1 VFVSSLSRFAFLVLL
16 CLSLGKA
23 VPAAADDLM
32 PVHLRIGGRE
42 VTART
47 PVVSDGEETYIPLDM
62 LAAVGAEGKL
72 RGEKVLVTVT
82 ATKQRDALTLVR
94 QNGKPMLALSD
105 LARLLNA
112 NIAQP
117 DAVGD
122 DGKLIEGRKGDTI
135 YLLARVLE
143 ARFQDGKLQVVTSFP
158 VPFRVRTLKEAN
170 PVRGYI
176 DCLGAEVAPDFEPT
190 PMRPDEK
197 QATKLRAGQN
207 TEEIARIVVELADG
221 VELKEADSPVN
232 TVRSI
237 VAGLEPFSPDSGETP
252 GADTPVQ
259 KPDSLE
265 NAGKPDARNRS
276 ASGNVAESDGS
287 NPMPNRGKKTSRGGA
302 VRRTGLPIEV
312 RGITFSADDDLHV
325 HLDIATSAR
334 GSAFVH
340 YQPGTK
346 QLLVD
351 IPNALLRLS
360 DPDSGAKTL
369 HHPLLRGLRAEM
381 AQDTPPMTRLTLDT
395 TRIVGFSMSTQDN
408 KLSLE
413 LRVPRNATGVLAD
426 KVIVID
432 PGHGGSSPG
441 ATSHGVYEKNIT
453 LAIALKLRAALESCG
468 AKVVMTRDR
477 DANVDLSE
485 RPRMANEIGAD
496 LFISV
501 HNDSTS
507 VPESAS
513 GTSTYYHMSDPSSRA
528 LALCVQQAVCA
539 VTGLPSRGALSDGVL
554 YASGLAVLREST
566 MPAILCE
573 VAYINT
579 TTDRRKLTDEDFQR
593 RVARAMCDGIR
604 NYIEGAPMPARAP
617 DMDSSEQETPPQDAP
632 SGEDGDAN

>member
-1 VFVSSLSRFAFLVLL
+1 
-16 CLSLGKA
+16 
-23 VPAAADDLM
+23 VPAAADDLR
-32 PVHLRIGGRE
+32 PVHLRIGGRD
-42 VTART
+42 VTGKT
-47 PVVSDGEETYIPLDM
+47 PVVSDGEETYLPLEL
-62 LAAVGAEGKL
+62 LAAVGAEGRLK
-72 RGEKVLVTVT
+72 GEKVQVTVT
-82 ATKQRDALTLVR
+82 ATKQRDALTLFR
-94 QNGKPMLALSD
+94 QNGKPMLALSE
-105 LARLLNA
+105 LAGLLNA
-112 NIAQP
+112 TIAQP
-117 DAVGD
+117 DATGD
-122 DGKLIEGRKGDTI
+122 DGKPIEGRKGDTV

-143 ARFQDGKLQVVTSFP
+143 ARFEDGKLQVVTSFP
-158 VPFRVRTLKEAN
+158 VPFQVRTLKEAN

-176 DCLGAEVAPDFEPT
+176 DCLGAEVAPDFQPS
-190 PMRPDEK
+190 PLRRDEK
-197 QATKLRAGQN
+197 QATKLRVGQN
-207 TEEIARIVVELADG
+207 SEEVARIVVELAAG
-221 VELKEADSPVN
+221 VQLKEADSPVN

-237 VAGLEPFSPDSGETP
+237 AAGLEPFSPDSGDTP
-252 GADTPVQ
+252 GADAPVQ
-259 KPDSLE
+259 PPASLE
-265 NAGKPDARNRS
+265 NAGQPDARNQS
-276 ASGNVAESDGS
+276 ARANVSKSGGS
-287 NPMPNRGKKTSRGGA
+287 NPTPNRGKKPSRGGA
-302 VRRTGLPIEV
+302 VRRTGPPIEV
-312 RGITFSADDDLHV
+312 RGITFSADDDQHA

-351 IPNALLRLS
+351 IPNALLRLL
-360 DPDSGAKTL
+360 DPESGEKTL
-369 HHPLLRGLRAEM
+369 SHPLLRGLHAEM
-381 AQDTPPMTRLTLDT
+381 AQETPPMTRLTLDT
-395 TRIVGFSMSTQDN
+395 TRIVGFAIRTQEDR
-408 KLSLE
+408 LSLE

-426 KVIVID
+426 KVIVVD
-432 PGHGGSSPG
+432 PGHGGTSPG

-453 LAIALKLRAALESCG
+453 LAIALKLRAVLESCG

-477 DANVDLSE
+477 DVNVDLSD

-579 TTDRRKLTDEDFQR
+579 TTDRRKLADEEFQR
-593 RVARAMCDGIR
+593 RVAKAICDGIR
-604 NYIEGAPMPARAP
+604 NYIEGAPMPARAT
-617 DMDSSEQETPPQDAP
+617 DMDSSEPQASPEEAP
-632 SGEDGDAN
+632 SGEDGDEN